1 MTGRED
7 MMMRVVIKLGA
18 ALLLLVALS
27 NLSRADDFDRS
38 NPAALVRALVNVS
51 DGKADFARAKLA
63 VDKFVDPSID
73 EAAGLAEV
81 DSMVATIDKMLG
93 TLPSDAASTSMEK
106 MKALRTFL
114 YEGGWWNNGR
124 PFEYDLS
131 DPYGQKPGSQ
141 SLPNYLATRK
151 GNCVSMPAL
160 FLILG
165 KRLGLDV
172 TLSTAPLHIFI
183 KFTDDATGKTWNLE
197 TTSGAGFTRDAWYRQ
212 KLDMTDE
219 AIANGVYLKRLSQ
232 REALSI
238 VATPILDNLIATG
251 RYEDAVAV
259 ADVLIEA
266 YPANAYTL
274 VKKGTA
280 YYRLLDANIIQKYPK
295 QSDIPTDRVAYANDL
310 YKANREAFAKAEALG
325 WREPKLN

>member
-1 MTGRED
+1 MIRD
-7 MMMRVVIKLGA
+7 MIKLVSALFLVLA
-18 ALLLLVALS
+18 AS
-27 NLSRADDFDRS
+27 SLSRANDIDRS
-38 NPAALVRALVNVS
+38 KPAAFVRTLVNVPE
-51 DGKADFARAKLA
+51 GKADFARAKLD
-63 VDKFVDPSID
+63 VDKFVDPTID
-73 EAAGLAEV
+73 EAAALAEI
-81 DSMVATIDKMLG
+81 DSMVATVSKMLG
-93 TLPSDAASTSMEK
+93 TLPPDAASTSMEK

-141 SLPNYLATRK
+141 SLANYLATKK

-212 KLDMTDE
+212 KLEMTDE
-219 AIANGVYLKRLSQ
+219 AIANGVYLKTLSQ

-238 VATPILDNLIATG
+238 IATPILDSLIASG
-251 RYEDAVAV
+251 RYDEAVAV

-295 QSDIPTDRVAYANDL
+295 QSDIPANRIAYANNL
-310 YKANREAFAKAEALG
+310 YKANREAFAEAEALG

>member
-1 MTGRED
+1 MIGG
-7 MMMRVVIKLGA
+7 VIRLA
-18 ALLLLVALS
+18 ATLLLMLAAS
-27 NLSRADDFDRS
+27 GLSRADDIDRS
-38 NPAALVRALVNVS
+38 RPAAFVQALVNVPE
-51 DGKADFARAKLA
+51 GKADFARAKLA

-73 EAAGLAEV
+73 EVAGLV
-81 DSMVATIDKMLG
+81 VIDSMAATVNKMLN
-93 TLPSDAASTSMEK
+93 TLPSEAASTSVEK

-131 DPYGQKPGSQ
+131 DSYGQKPSSQ

-172 TLSTAPLHIFI
+172 TLSIAPLHIFI
-183 KFTDDATGKTWNLE
+183 KFNDDATGKTWNLE

-212 KLDMTDE
+212 KLEMTDE
-219 AIANGVYLKRLSQ
+219 AIANGVYLKALSQ

-238 VATPILDNLIATG
+238 LATPILDTLIATG

-295 QSDIPTDRVAYANDL
+295 QGDIPADRIAYANGL
-310 YKANREAFAKAEALG
+310 YKANREAFARAEALG
-325 WREPKLN
+325 WREPKLNYTAKIE

>member
-1 MTGRED
+1 MTRS
-7 MMMRVVIKLGA
+7 VIKLA
-18 ALLLLVALS
+18 TALLLMVAAGSL
-27 NLSRADDFDRS
+27 AKAEDIDPS
-38 NPAALVRALVNVS
+38 NPAAFVRALVNVP
-51 DGKADFARAKLA
+51 DGRADFARAKLA
-63 VDKFVDPSID
+63 VDTFVDRSID
-73 EAAGLAEV
+73 QAAALTEI
-81 DSMVATIDKMLG
+81 DSMVATINKMLG
-93 TLPSDAASTSMEK
+93 TLPPDAASTSMER

-141 SLPNYLATRK
+141 SLPNYLATRQ

-165 KRLGLDV
+165 KRLGLNV
-172 TLSTAPLHIFI
+172 TLSTAPLHIFV
-183 KFTDDATGKTWNLE
+183 KFTDDATGKTRNLE
-197 TTSGAGFTRDAWYRQ
+197 TTSGAGFTRDAWYQQ
-212 KLDMTDE
+212 KVPMTDQ
-219 AIANGVYLKRLSQ
+219 AIANGVYLKTLSQ

-238 VATPILDNLIATG
+238 IATPILDNLIATG
-251 RYEDAVAV
+251 RYDEAVAV

-280 YYRLLDANIIQKYPK
+280 YYRLLDANIIQKYPR
-295 QSDIPTDRVAYANDL
+295 QSDIPADTIAYANDL
-310 YKANREAFAKAEALG
+310 YRANREAFAKAEALG

>member
-1 MTGRED
+1 MIRL
-7 MMMRVVIKLGA
+7 VVKLGT

-27 NLSRADDFDRS
+27 NLSRADDIDRS
-38 NPAALVRALVNVS
+38 NPAAFVRKLINVP
-51 DGKADFARAKLA
+51 DGKADFARAKLL
-63 VDKFVDPSID
+63 VDKFVDPSVD
-73 EAAGLAEV
+73 ETAGLAEI
-81 DSMVATIDKMLG
+81 DSMVVTVSKMLG
-93 TLPSDAASTSMEK
+93 TLPPDAASTSMEK

-141 SLPNYLATRK
+141 SLTNYLATRK

-165 KRLGLDV
+165 KRLGINV
-172 TLSTAPLHIFI
+172 TLSTAPLHVFV

-212 KLDMTDE
+212 KLEMTDE
-219 AIANGVYLKRLSQ
+219 AIRNGVYLKRLSQ

-238 VATPILDNLIATG
+238 VATPVLDNLIATG
-251 RYEDAVAV
+251 RYDEAVTV

-280 YYRLLDANIIQKYPK
+280 YYRLLDANIVRKYAK
-295 QSDIPTDRVAYANDL
+295 QSDIPADRIAYANDL
-310 YKANREAFAKAEALG
+310 YNANREAFAKAKALG
-325 WREPKLN
+325 WREPKMN

>member
-1 MTGRED
+1 MSL
-7 MMMRVVIKLGA
+7 MAVKLASILLFVLATSSLSKAENADGA
-18 ALLLLVALS
+18 
-27 NLSRADDFDRS
+27 
-38 NPAALVRALVNVS
+38 NPAAFVRALVNAP
-51 DGKADFARAKLA
+51 DQQTDFARVKLA
-63 VDKFVDPSID
+63 VDKFADPSID
-73 EAAGLAEV
+73 ADAALAEI
-81 DSMVATIDKMLG
+81 DAMVVTVDKMLSS
-93 TLPSDAASTSMEK
+93 LPPDTASTSLEK

-124 PFEYDLS
+124 PFVYDLS

-141 SLPNYLATRK
+141 SLPNYLATKR
-151 GNCVSMPAL
+151 GNCVSMPIL

-165 KRLGLDV
+165 KRLNLDV
-172 TLSTAPLHIFI
+172 TLSTAPLHVFV

-212 KLDMTDE
+212 KLPMTDD
-219 AIANGVYLKRLSQ
+219 AIANGVYLKTLSQ

-238 VATPILDNLIATG
+238 IATPILDNLIATG
-251 RYEDAVAV
+251 RYERAIAV
-259 ADVLIEA
+259 ADVLMEA

-280 YYRLLDANIIQKYPK
+280 YYRLLDANIIKKYPK
-295 QSDIPTDRVAYANDL
+295 QSDIPADRIAYANDL
-310 YKANREAFAKAEALG
+310 YQANKQSFAKAEALG

>member
-1 MTGRED
+1 MILA
-7 MMMRVVIKLGA
+7 IKLA
-18 ALLLLVALS
+18 SILLFVLATGSLS
-27 NLSRADDFDRS
+27 KAENADGV
-38 NPAALVRALVNVS
+38 NPAAFVRTLVNAAN
-51 DGKADFARAKLA
+51 GQADFARVKLA
-63 VDKFVDPSID
+63 VDRFVDPSINE
-73 EAAGLAEV
+73 EAALGEIDA
-81 DSMVATIDKMLG
+81 MVVTVNKMLG
-93 TLPSDAASTSMEK
+93 SLPPEAASTSMEK

-131 DPYGQKPGSQ
+131 DPYGQTPGSQ

-151 GNCVSMPAL
+151 GNCVSMPTL

-165 KRLGLDV
+165 KRLGLNV
-172 TLSTAPLHIFI
+172 TLSTAPLHVFVKYI
-183 KFTDDATGKTWNLE
+183 DDATGKTWNLE

-212 KLDMTDE
+212 KVLMTDE
-219 AIANGVYLKRLSQ
+219 AIANGVYLKTLSQ
-232 REALSI
+232 REAVSVLS
-238 VATPILDNLIATG
+238 TPVLDNLIAIG
-251 RYEDAVAV
+251 RYDEAVAV

-280 YYRLLDANIIQKYPK
+280 YYRLLETNIIQKYTK
-295 QSDIPTDRVAYANDL
+295 QSDIPADRIAYANEL
-310 YKANREAFAKAEALG
+310 YRANREAFARAEALG

>member
-1 MTGRED
+1 MIRTA
-7 MMMRVVIKLGA
+7 IKLMS
-18 ALLLLVALS
+18 ALLLVFAAS
-27 NLSRADDFDRS
+27 CLSRAEKTERS
-38 NPAALVRALVNVS
+38 NPAAFVRALVNVP

-63 VDKFVDPSID
+63 VDKFVEPSID
-73 EAAGLAEV
+73 EAAGLAEI
-81 DSMVATIDKMLG
+81 DHMTATVHKMIS
-93 TLPSDAASTSMEK
+93 TLPPDAASTSMEK

-141 SLPNYLATRK
+141 SLANYLATRK

-212 KLDMTDE
+212 KLETTDE
-219 AIANGVYLKRLSQ
+219 AIANGVYLKTLSQ

-251 RYEDAVAV
+251 RYDEAVAV

-280 YYRLLDANIIQKYPK
+280 YYRQLDANIIQKYPK
-295 QSDIPTDRVAYANDL
+295 QSDIPADRVAYANEL
-310 YKANREAFAKAEALG
+310 YRANREAFAKAEALG

>member
-1 MTGRED
+1 M
-7 MMMRVVIKLGA
+7 IKLA
-18 ALLLLVALS
+18 TALLLILAVG
-27 NLSRADDFDRS
+27 NLSRADDIDRS
-38 NPAALVRALVNVS
+38 NPAAFVRALVNVPA
-51 DGKADFARAKLA
+51 GKADFARAKLA

-73 EAAGLAEV
+73 KAAGIAEI
-81 DSMVATIDKMLG
+81 DSMVVTLNKMLD
-93 TLPSDAASTSMEK
+93 TLPPEAASSSMEK

-124 PFEYDLS
+124 QFEYDLS

-172 TLSTAPLHIFI
+172 TLSTAPLHIFV
-183 KFTDDATGKTWNLE
+183 KFTDDATGRTWNLE

-212 KLDMTDE
+212 KMPMTDE
-219 AIANGVYLKRLSQ
+219 AITNGVYLKTLSQ

-238 VATPILDNLIATG
+238 VATPILDDLIASG
-251 RYEDAVAV
+251 RYDEAVAV

-280 YYRLLDANIIQKYPK
+280 YYRLLDANIIQKYPR
-295 QSDIPTDRVAYANDL
+295 QSDIPADTIAYANDL
-310 YKANREAFAKAEALG
+310 YRANREAFAKAEALG
-325 WREPKLN
+325 WRDPKLN